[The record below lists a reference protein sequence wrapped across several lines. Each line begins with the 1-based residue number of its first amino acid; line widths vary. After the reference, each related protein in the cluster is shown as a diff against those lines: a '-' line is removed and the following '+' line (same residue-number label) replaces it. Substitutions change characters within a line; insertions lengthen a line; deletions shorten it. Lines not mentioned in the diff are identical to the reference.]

1 MIQARL
7 QISGQI
13 NGRENLT
20 GGLNTSIKEIKPEL
34 ENLTVTPLTEEQKF
48 KSEKYGYD
56 EVIVERVTA
65 DIDSSIKPE
74 NIKKGE
80 TILGIEGGYE
90 GVDTSDATANPNDIL
105 VGKTAYVNNE
115 KIEGIIPNNGILN
128 YKPSK
133 ESQEIPSGYTDGGTI
148 SGIISE
154 ELNIIPNVETQIYD
168 GKLFDK
174 VTVLGDD
181 ELKSENIKEGINIFN
196 VEGSYKGIDTSDA
209 TVNPNQILEGQ
220 TAYANGQKIEGTMP
234 NNGSLSFTPSDEQQ
248 TIPNGYSEGGKVEA
262 ADITKLNE
270 YDVCLTL
277 ANSIET
283 TEDYTDTTATAEDIK
298 EGKVAYSNGERIVGT
313 AQINNLTITNGAY
326 LFYNGNRQNMLKE
339 ILSLCKKITTTEY
352 MFYTCRALTEKDIEE
367 INKLDTSEVTSMK
380 AMFYA
385 CSILKNIVLTNFNTS
400 KVKNMYDMFRNC
412 TKVENIDLSSFNTS
426 NVTEMDNMFNSCAIL
441 ANLDLSG
448 FDMSEVIRT
457 YHIFY
462 NCKNLTNLK
471 SFKNLGKGYIQKTSN
486 YSYYTLELNECVNLT
501 HESLIDVITNGL
513 YDLNLTYDV
522 AGGGTLYTQ
531 KLVLGTT
538 NLAKLTAEEIAIVTA
553 KGWTV
558 S

>member
-34 ENLTVTPLTEEQKF
+34 ENLIVTPLIEEQKF
-48 KSEKYGYD
+48 KSEKYGYN

-74 NIKKGE
+74 NIKEGE
-80 TILGIEGGYE
+80 TILGVPGG
-90 GVDTSDATANPNDIL
+90 
-105 VGKTAYVNNE
+105 
-115 KIEGIIPNNGILN
+115 
-128 YKPSK
+128 
-133 ESQEIPSGYTDGGTI
+133 
-148 SGIISE
+148 
-154 ELNIIPNVETQIYD
+154 
-168 GKLFDK
+168 
-174 VTVLGDD
+174 
-181 ELKSENIKEGINIFN
+181 
-196 VEGSYKGIDTSDA
+196 YKGIDTSDA
-209 TVNPNQILEGQ
+209 DAVEKDIAEGKTAYVNGKKIIGDVTTVSGSKPFTPNTVVDFGGSIGFQNIFTKPYLFRNGSKILITENYDKIAEEIGLTPEQIVEGNTVLNIKGSGKTGIDTSDATVEPSQILVGQ

-234 NNGSLSFTPSDEQQ
+234 NNGALSFSPSDEEQD
-248 TIPNGYSEGGKVEA
+248 IPTGYVEGAKVEA
-262 ADITKLNE
+262 TDITKLNE
-270 YDVCLTL
+270 YNACLTL

-313 AQINNLTITNGAY
+313 AQINDLTITNGSY

-339 ILSLCKKITTTEY
+339 ILSLCKKITTMEY

-400 KVKNMYDMFRNC
+400 KVKNMYDMFHNC

-426 NVTEMDNMFNSCAIL
+426 NVTEIDNMFNSCVIL

-448 FDMSEVIRT
+448 FDMSKVIRI

-471 SFKNLGKGYIQKTSN
+471 SFKNLGKGYIQKTSS
-486 YSYYTLELNECVNLT
+486 YAYYTLELNECVNLT

-522 AGGGTLYTQ
+522 VNGGTLYTQ
-531 KLVLGTT
+531 KLILGTT
-538 NLAKLTAEEIAIVTA
+538 NLAKLTAEEIAIATA

>member
-13 NGRENLT
+13 NGRESLT

-34 ENLTVTPLTEEQKF
+34 ENIKIIPKTEQQKF

-74 NIKKGE
+74 NIKEGE
-80 TILGIEGGYE
+80 TILGVPGG
-90 GVDTSDATANPNDIL
+90 
-105 VGKTAYVNNE
+105 
-115 KIEGIIPNNGILN
+115 
-128 YKPSK
+128 
-133 ESQEIPSGYTDGGTI
+133 
-148 SGIISE
+148 
-154 ELNIIPNVETQIYD
+154 
-168 GKLFDK
+168 
-174 VTVLGDD
+174 
-181 ELKSENIKEGINIFN
+181 
-196 VEGSYKGIDTSDA
+196 YKGIDTSDA
-209 TVNPNQILEGQ
+209 DAVEKDIAEGKTAYVNGKKIIGDVTTVSGSKPFTPNTVVDFGGSIGFQNIFTRPYLFRNGSKILITENYDKIAEEIGLTPEQIVEGNTVLNIKGSGKTGIDTSDATVEPSQMLVGQ
-220 TAYANGQKIEGTMP
+220 TAYAKGQKIEGTMP
-234 NNGSLSFTPSDEQQ
+234 NNGALSFEPSDEEQN
-248 TIPNGYSEGGKVEA
+248 IPTGYVEGAKVKA
-262 ADITKLNE
+262 TDITKLNE
-270 YDVCLTL
+270 YDACLTL

-313 AQINNLTITNGAY
+313 AQINNLEITNGAY

-339 ILSLCKKITTTEY
+339 ILSLCKKITTMEY

-385 CSILKNIVLTNFNTS
+385 CSVLKNIVLTNFNTS
-400 KVKNMYDMFRNC
+400 KVKNMYDMFHNC

-426 NVTEMDNMFNSCAIL
+426 NVTEFDNMFNSCVIL
-441 ANLDLSG
+441 TNLDLSG
-448 FDMSEVIRT
+448 FDMSKVIRI
-457 YHIFY
+457 YHMFY

-471 SFKNLGKGYIQKTSN
+471 SFKNLGKGYTQKTSN
-486 YSYYTLELNECVNLT
+486 YVYYTLELNECVNLT

-522 AGGGTLYTQ
+522 ANGGLLYTQ
-531 KLVLGTT
+531 KLILGTT
-538 NLAKLTAEEIAIVTA
+538 NLAKLTAEEIAIATA